1 MIQTALFYNFDETRL
16 RKAKF
21 ALMPLK
27 ITVKAVKKEDFSQ
40 PIGSLAE
47 VKGIEPVDDKYTGEG
62 FSDEMI
68 VMNNFTSEKIDLL
81 IRALIKHGV
90 GRVAL
95 KAVITPVNK
104 TWDSIELHNA
114 VKADY
119 LESKNQ
125 G

>member
-40 PIGSLAE
+40 PIGSLAG

-104 TWDSIELHNA
+104 TWDSVELHNA

-119 LESKNQ
+119 LEAKKQ